1 MANLIK
7 LPGETVE
14 ATEDVTV
21 IVAASFQVVHAGTV
35 YGPGSS
41 ASVPESVA
49 ERWIKC
55 GWVKRAK

>member
-21 IVAASFQVVHAGTV
+21 IVAASFQGLCCVERPGARGTLF
-35 YGPGSS
+35 G
-41 ASVPESVA
+41 
-49 ERWIKC
+49 
-55 GWVKRAK
+55 